1 MNRQHNIK
9 TILTLAALAG
19 AGILHASMEAPA
31 DTAAPQDPTAVE
43 ETAPEQPQASTA
55 GEEGET
61 ASPAQLAL
69 NAMTEEYKALKELQ
83 YEGEEDAVFYPKVM
97 DMYLTA
103 SRALELAEDAD
114 QKTQVKNVLLDINGL
129 LLKGAFAYSNSGD
142 QRQLANFARAYID
155 SQRLPIFSDG
165 DFKRDPKVYPTLVYV
180 AASDS
185 YNSGNFD
192 LAKEYFDIY
201 LATGEEKM
209 RHQVSTFMG
218 QACINT
224 KDYLKGI
231 NTLSNAAVL
240 YPDDYQLVAMG
251 IQCCIDGGYADRIQP
266 LLDRALLM
274 KPGDEQLLNVQAQVY
289 ESTHDYKKALDIYN
303 QIAELHPNSLENTQR
318 IATCYYNL
326 GADFYN
332 KSIME
337 QDEKVAKKNRRQSRA
352 YFESAAQHL
361 EQIVA
366 TKPNDTQYLRALGI
380 AYGYVDNQEKFD
392 EINVRLAALG
402 QKPMERGGVPEVMN
416 GPLAVSGGE
425 GGMASAIAAPSYK
438 EFATPYV
445 ETRLAEWAKRGEFE
459 KIEDYQTRLTE
470 GALDAEFQRLKKEAE
485 KEYLDKYAFS
495 FVPRDLKLEPYDP
508 ANESYLIVTPYGE
521 ATIKVPLKNQEAELF
536 KSAWTNN
543 NVEVRAPKYMIDN
556 DRLAL
561 ASITF
566 KTAAGK
572 SYTYDSSKAATYKG
586 AEGVKVD
593 LNKYLVMNEQ
603 DRNIKATRPDASGE
617 VIIGKNSDVDINI
630 PETGKKNENAF
641 AFIVANENYKNVGN
655 VPSALHDGKTFA
667 EYCRKTLG
675 IPETQIVFLTDA
687 TSGDFWSSYDNLVK
701 RVTNR
706 ENDTDVILYYSGH
719 GLPDDASKEAYLLP
733 VDAQPQSPRTMV
745 RLQEVY
751 DGLGKIPN
759 ASLYAF
765 MDACFSGSAR
775 ESGEKDT
782 AVVPARGVAL
792 KHKEAEPGGNV
803 FILSAADAQQ
813 TAFPYEEKDHGMFTY
828 WLLKKLQDSKGGAT
842 LEDIA
847 TYVRKNVEDSSLKFN
862 NRSQTP
868 THKATGKLSS
878 TWKSK
883 KLKP

>member
-1 MNRQHNIK
+1 MKQHRPK
-9 TILTLAALAG
+9 TIYTLAAAVAAGFLYASAG
-19 AGILHASMEAPA
+19 APEDA
-31 DTAAPQDPTAVE
+31 AAPQDPAPME
-43 ETAPEQPQASTA
+43 EISVAEAEVAAAPEAVDSI
-55 GEEGET
+55 
-61 ASPAQLAL
+61 SPAQRAL
-69 NAMTEEYKALKELQ
+69 NAMTEQYKTLKELQ
-83 YEGEEDAVFYPKVM
+83 YEGEEESSFYPKTF

-103 SRALELAEDAD
+103 SQALQLAEDDD
-114 QKTQVKNVLLDINGL
+114 QKMQVKNVLLDINGL
-129 LLKGAFAYSNSGD
+129 LLKGAFFYSNAGD

-165 DFKRDPKVYPTLVYV
+165 DFNRDPRVYPTLVYV
-180 AASDS
+180 AASDA
-185 YNSGNFD
+185 YNAGNFD

-274 KPGDEQLLNVQAQVY
+274 KPGDEKLLNVQAQVY

-337 QDEKVAKKNRRQSRA
+337 EDEKVAKKNRRQSRA

-361 EQIVA
+361 EQIIA
-366 TKPNDTQYLRALGI
+366 TKPNDKQYLRALGI
-380 AYGYVDNQEKFD
+380 SYGYLDNKEKFD
-392 EINVRLAALG
+392 EINIRLGALG
-402 QKPMERGGVPEVMN
+402 ERPMAMGEVPEVMN
-416 GPLAVSGGE
+416 GPIGVSGGGE
-425 GGMASAIAAPSYK
+425 ATKSAIKAPSYQ
-438 EFATPYV
+438 EFATAYI
-445 ETRLAEWAKRGEFE
+445 EGKLGSWAKRGEFE
-459 KIEDYQTRLTE
+459 KVEDYQKRVTE
-470 GALDAEFQRLKKEAE
+470 GGLQSEYQKLKAQAE

-495 FVPRDLKLEPYDP
+495 FVPRDLELQPYDP
-508 ANESYLIVTPYGE
+508 SNETYLITTPYGD
-521 ATIKVPLKNQEAELF
+521 ATIKVPLKNKEAEMF

-543 NVEVRAPKYMIDN
+543 NVEIRAPRYMIDN

-566 KTAAGK
+566 RTAAGK
-572 SYTYDSSKAATYKG
+572 SYSYDSSKAASYATPD
-586 AEGVKVD
+586 VKIN
-593 LNKYLVMNEQ
+593 LNAYLKPTEQ
-603 DRNIKATRPDASGE
+603 AKTSGSRAANAKILAK
-617 VIIGKNSDVDINI
+617 VSDVDKDI
-630 PETGKKNENAF
+630 PETGKKNPNTF
-641 AFIVANENYKNVGN
+641 ALIVANENYKNVAN
-655 VPSALHDGKTFA
+655 VASALHDGQTFA
-667 EYCRKTLG
+667 EYCEKTLG
-675 IPETQIVFLTDA
+675 IPKSQIVFLTDA
-687 TSGDFWSSYDNLVK
+687 TSGDFWSEYENLK
-701 RVTNR
+701 GRIASR
-706 ENDTDVILYYSGH
+706 AEDIDVILYYSGH
-719 GLPDDASKEAYLLP
+719 GLPDNDTKEAYLMP
-733 VDAQPQSPRTMV
+733 VDAQPQHSRTMIK
-745 RLQEVY
+745 LQEVY
-751 DGLGKIPN
+751 DGLGKLPN

-765 MDACFSGSAR
+765 MDACFSGSSR
-775 ESGEKDT
+775 ESGQKDT
-782 AVVPARGVAL
+782 PVVAARGVAL
-792 KHKEAEPGGNV
+792 RHKDVEPAGNV
-803 FILSAADAQQ
+803 FVLSAADAQQ

-842 LEDIA
+842 LEEISRFVGDKVEA
-847 TYVRKNVEDSSLKFN
+847 TSQEINHRG
-862 NRSQTP
+862 QTP
-868 THKATGKLSS
+868 THKATGKLSA

-883 KLKP
+883 KLRP

>member
-1 MNRQHNIK
+1 MKQHRPK
-9 TILTLAALAG
+9 TIYTLAAAVTAGFLYASAG
-19 AGILHASMEAPA
+19 APEDAS
-31 DTAAPQDPTAVE
+31 APQDPAPME
-43 ETAPEQPQASTA
+43 EISVAEAEVAAAPEAVDSI
-55 GEEGET
+55 
-61 ASPAQLAL
+61 SPAQRAL
-69 NAMTEEYKALKELQ
+69 NAMTEQYKTLKELQ
-83 YEGEEDAVFYPKVM
+83 YEGEEESSFYPKTF

-103 SRALELAEDAD
+103 SQALQLAEDDD
-114 QKTQVKNVLLDINGL
+114 QKMQVKNVLLDINGL
-129 LLKGAFAYSNSGD
+129 LLKGAFFYSNAGD

-165 DFKRDPKVYPTLVYV
+165 DFKRDPRVYPTLVYV
-180 AASDS
+180 AASDA
-185 YNSGNFD
+185 YNAGNFD

-274 KPGDEQLLNVQAQVY
+274 KPGDEKLLNVQAQVY

-337 QDEKVAKKNRRQSRA
+337 EDEKVAKKNRRQSRA

-361 EQIVA
+361 EQIIA
-366 TKPNDTQYLRALGI
+366 TKPNDKQYLRALGI
-380 AYGYVDNQEKFD
+380 SYGYLDNKEKFD
-392 EINVRLAALG
+392 EINIRLGALG
-402 QKPMERGGVPEVMN
+402 ERPMAMGEVPEVMN
-416 GPLAVSGGE
+416 GPIGVSGGGE
-425 GGMASAIAAPSYK
+425 ATKSAIKAPSYQ
-438 EFATPYV
+438 EFATAYI
-445 ETRLAEWAKRGEFE
+445 EGKLGSWAKRGEFE
-459 KIEDYQTRLTE
+459 KVEDYQKRVTE
-470 GALDAEFQRLKKEAE
+470 GGLQNEYQKLKAQAE

-495 FVPRDLKLEPYDP
+495 FVPRDLELQPYDP
-508 ANESYLIVTPYGE
+508 SNETYLITTPYGD
-521 ATIKVPLKNQEAELF
+521 ATIKVPLKNKEAEMF

-543 NVEVRAPKYMIDN
+543 NVEIRAPRYMIDN

-566 KTAAGK
+566 RTAAGK
-572 SYTYDSSKAATYKG
+572 SYSYDSSKAASYATPD
-586 AEGVKVD
+586 VKIN
-593 LNKYLVMNEQ
+593 LNAYLKPTEQ
-603 DRNIKATRPDASGE
+603 AKTSGSRAANAKILAK
-617 VIIGKNSDVDINI
+617 VSDVDKDI
-630 PETGKKNENAF
+630 PETGKKNPNTF
-641 AFIVANENYKNVGN
+641 ALIVANENYKNVAN
-655 VPSALHDGKTFA
+655 VASALHDGQTFA
-667 EYCRKTLG
+667 EYCEKTLG
-675 IPETQIVFLTDA
+675 IPKSQIVFLTDA
-687 TSGDFWSSYDNLVK
+687 TSGDFWSEYENLK
-701 RVTNR
+701 GRIASR
-706 ENDTDVILYYSGH
+706 AEDIDVILYYSGH
-719 GLPDDASKEAYLLP
+719 GLPDNDTKEAYLMP
-733 VDAQPQSPRTMV
+733 VDAQPQHSRTMIK
-745 RLQEVY
+745 LQEVY
-751 DGLGKIPN
+751 DGLGKLPN

-765 MDACFSGSAR
+765 MDACFSGSSR
-775 ESGEKDT
+775 ESGQKDT
-782 AVVPARGVAL
+782 PVVAARGVAL
-792 KHKEAEPGGNV
+792 RHKDVEPAGNV
-803 FILSAADAQQ
+803 FVLSAADAQQ

-842 LEDIA
+842 LEEISRFVGDKVEA
-847 TYVRKNVEDSSLKFN
+847 TSQEINHRG
-862 NRSQTP
+862 QTP
-868 THKATGKLSS
+868 THKATGKLSA

-883 KLKP
+883 KLRP

>member
-1 MNRQHNIK
+1 MNKQHRLK
-9 TILTLAALAG
+9 TICTLAAAFA
-19 AGILHASMEAPA
+19 AGIIYASVQTPEENPQAPGTAQTEASA
-31 DTAAPQDPTAVE
+31 SEGSDE
-43 ETAPEQPQASTA
+43 ETLTPGQIAF
-55 GEEGET
+55 
-61 ASPAQLAL
+61 

-83 YEGEEDAVFYPKVM
+83 YEGLEEASYYPKVM

-103 SRALELAEDAD
+103 TRALELAEDD
-114 QKTQVKNVLLDINGL
+114 EQRMQVKNVLLDINGS
-129 LLKGAFAYSNSGD
+129 LLKGAFFYSNSGD

-155 SQRLPIFSDG
+155 SQRLPIFSDS
-165 DFKRDPKVYPTLVYV
+165 DFKRDPRVYPTLVYV
-180 AASDS
+180 AASDA

-192 LAKEYFDIY
+192 LAKDYFDLY

-337 QDEKVAKKNRRQSRA
+337 EDEKVAKKNRRQSRA

-366 TKPNDTQYLRALGI
+366 TKPNDKQYLRALGI
-380 AYGYVDNQEKFD
+380 SYGYLDNKEKFD
-392 EINVRLAALG
+392 EINIRLGALG
-402 QKPMERGGVPEVMN
+402 EKPMAMGDVPEVMN
-416 GPLAVSGGE
+416 GPLGVSGGGE
-425 GGMASAIAAPSYK
+425 STASAIKAPSYQ
-438 EFATPYV
+438 EFAKNFI
-445 ETRLAEWAKRGEFE
+445 EGKLGSWAKRGEFE
-459 KIEDYQTRLTE
+459 KIEDYQKRVTE
-470 GALDAEFQRLKKEAE
+470 GGLQGEYQKLKEQAE

-495 FVPRDLKLEPYDP
+495 FVPRDLELQPYDP
-508 ANESYLIVTPYGE
+508 SNETYLITTPYGD
-521 ATIKVPLKNQEAELF
+521 ATIKVPLKNKEAEMF

-543 NVEVRAPKYMIDN
+543 NVEIRAPKYMIDN
-556 DRLAL
+556 DQLAI

-566 KTAAGK
+566 RTPSGK
-572 SYTYDSSKAATYKG
+572 SYSYDSSKSASYQTPDVKINLDTYLKQT
-586 AEGVKVD
+586 APT
-593 LNKYLVMNEQ
+593 Q
-603 DRNIKATRPDASGE
+603 TTSGKPANAR
-617 VIIGKNSDVDINI
+617 ILAKTSDVDKDI
-630 PETGKKNENAF
+630 PETGKKNANTF
-641 AFIVANENYKNVGN
+641 ALVVANENYKNVAN
-655 VPSALHDGKTFA
+655 VASALHDGQTFA
-667 EYCRKTLG
+667 EYCEKTLG
-675 IPETQIVFLTDA
+675 IPKSQIVFLTDA
-687 TSGDFWSSYDNLVK
+687 TFGDFWSEFENLK
-701 RVTNR
+701 GRITNR
-706 ENDTDVILYYSGH
+706 PEDIDVILYYSGH
-719 GLPDDASKEAYLLP
+719 GLPDDNTKEAYLMP
-733 VDAQPQSPRTMV
+733 VDAQPQHTRTMIK
-745 RLQEVY
+745 LQEVY

-759 ASLYAF
+759 ASVYAF
-765 MDACFSGSAR
+765 MDACFSGSSR
-775 ESGEKDT
+775 ESGQKDT
-782 AVVPARGVAL
+782 PVVAARGVAL
-792 KHKEAEPGGNV
+792 RHKDVDPAGNV
-803 FILSAADAQQ
+803 FVLSAADAQQ

-828 WLLKKLQDSKGGAT
+828 WLLKKLQESKGGAT
-842 LEDIA
+842 LEEISKYVSDKVAA
-847 TYVRKNVEDSSLKFN
+847 TSQEI
-862 NRSQTP
+862 NRRAQTP
-868 THKATGKLSS
+868 THKATGKLSG

-883 KLKP
+883 KLRP

>member
-1 MNRQHNIK
+1 MNKQYRLK
-9 TILTLAALAG
+9 TILTL
-19 AGILHASMEAPA
+19 
-31 DTAAPQDPTAVE
+31 TAAATAGLLHVNAASYDDSPAVQDPT
-43 ETAPEQPQASTA
+43 EQLTQSAS
-55 GEEGET
+55 GEEAAASEEESL
-61 ASPAQLAL
+61 SPAQIAI

-83 YEGEEDAVFYPKVM
+83 YEGEEESSFYPKVF

-103 SRALELAEDAD
+103 SKALELAEDEE
-114 QKTQVKNVLLDINGL
+114 QKKQVKNVLLDINGM
-129 LLKGAFAYSNSGD
+129 LLKGAFHYSNSGD

-155 SQRLPIFSDG
+155 TQRLPIFSDG

-180 AASDS
+180 AASDA

-224 KDYLKGI
+224 KDYLKGL
-231 NTLSNAAVL
+231 NTLSNAAIL

-251 IQCCIDGGYADRIQP
+251 IQCCLDGGYADRIQP

-326 GADFYN
+326 GTDFYN

-366 TKPNDTQYLRALGI
+366 TKPNDAQYLRALGI
-380 AYGYVDNQEKFD
+380 AYGYIDNTDKFD
-392 EINVRLAALG
+392 EINVRLGALG
-402 QKPMERGGVPEVMN
+402 QKTLERGGVPEIMS
-416 GPLAVSGGE
+416 GPLAVSGGDQ
-425 GGMASAIAAPSYK
+425 GMASSIAAPPY
-438 EFATPYV
+438 EDFATSYV
-445 ETRLAEWAKRGEFE
+445 EERLAAWSKHGEFE
-459 KIEDYQTRLTE
+459 KIEDYQTRVTE
-470 GALDAEFQRLKKEAE
+470 GGLATEYQRLKKEAE

-495 FVPRDLKLEPYDP
+495 FVPRDLKLQPYDP
-508 ANESYLIVTPYGE
+508 NNEAYLITTPYGD
-521 ATIKVPLKNQEAELF
+521 ATIKVPLKNKEAELF
-536 KSAWTNN
+536 KSAWSNN
-543 NVEVRAPKYMIDN
+543 NVEIRAPKYMIDN

-572 SYTYDSSKAATYKG
+572 SYTYDSSKAASY
-586 AEGVKVD
+586 EVPDLPRVN
-593 LNKYLVMNEQ
+593 LNKYLEEAMKGQGNG
-603 DRNIKATRPDASGE
+603 RPSNTGKPAGGD
-617 VIIGKNSDVDINI
+617 IIAKVSDVDKDI
-630 PETGKKNENAF
+630 PETGKKNSNTF
-641 AFIVANENYKNVGN
+641 AFIIANENYKNVAN
-655 VPSALHDGKTFA
+655 VASALHDGKTFA
-667 EYCRKTLG
+667 EYCAKTLG
-675 IPETQIVFLTDA
+675 IPEDQITFLTDA
-687 TSGDFWSSYDNLVK
+687 TNGDFWSAYDNLTG
-701 RVTNR
+701 RVSHS
-706 ENDTDVILYYSGH
+706 DGDIDVILYYSGH
-719 GLPDDASKEAYLLP
+719 GLPDDSSKEAYLLP
-733 VDAQPQSPRTMV
+733 VDAQPQSSRTMI

-751 DGLGKIPN
+751 DGIGKIPN

-765 MDACFSGSAR
+765 MDACFSGASR
-775 ESGEKDT
+775 TSGAKEDPIVK
-782 AVVPARGVAL
+782 ARGVSL
-792 KHKEAEPGGNV
+792 KHKEAEPAGNV
-803 FILSAADAQQ
+803 FVLSAADAQQ
-813 TAFPYEEKDHGMFTY
+813 TAFPYEDKDHGMFTY
-828 WLLKKLQDSKGGAT
+828 WLLKKLQESKGGAT
-842 LEDIA
+842 LEDI
-847 TYVRKNVEDSSLKFN
+847 TDFVTKNVESTSYKKN
-862 NRSQTP
+862 SRPQTP
-868 THKATGKLSS
+868 THKATGKLSG

-883 KLKP
+883 KLRP

>member
-1 MNRQHNIK
+1 MNKRYRLK
-9 TILTLAALAG
+9 TILSLAAAAG
-19 AGILHASMEAPA
+19 AGIIYATSMDAPSGA
-31 DTAAPQDPTAVE
+31 PVPQDPVAEEGAPLPPAE
-43 ETAPEQPQASTA
+43 ETA
-55 GEEGET
+55 EGEML
-61 ASPAQLAL
+61 SPGQLAS

-97 DMYLTA
+97 EMYLTA
-103 SRALELAEDAD
+103 VKALELAEDAG
-114 QKTQVKNVLLDINGL
+114 QTAQVRNVLLDINGL
-129 LLKGAFAYSNSGD
+129 LLKGAFHYSNSGD

-180 AASDS
+180 AASDA
-185 YNSGNFD
+185 YNSGNLE

-231 NTLSNAAVL
+231 NTLSNAAIL

-289 ESTHDYKKALDIYN
+289 ESTHDYKKALDIYS

-380 AYGYVDNQEKFD
+380 AYGYVDNQDKFD
-392 EINVRLAALG
+392 EINVRLGALG
-402 QKPMERGGVPEVMN
+402 QKPLERGGVPEVIS

-445 ETRLAEWAKRGEFE
+445 ESRLADWSKRGEFE
-459 KIEDYQTRLTE
+459 KIEDYQTRVTE
-470 GALDAEFQRLKKEAE
+470 GGLNAEFERLKKEAE

-495 FVPRDLKLEPYDP
+495 FVPRDLELKPYDP
-508 ANESYLIVTPYGE
+508 ANETYLIVTPYGD
-521 ATIKVPLKNQEAELF
+521 ATIKVPLKNKEAELF
-536 KSAWTNN
+536 KSAWSNN
-543 NVEVRAPKYMIDN
+543 NVDIRAPKYMIDN

-561 ASITF
+561 SSITF
-566 KTAAGK
+566 RTAAGK
-572 SYTYDSSKAATYKG
+572 SYTYDSSKAADYSE
-586 AEGVKVD
+586 ANNLKVD
-593 LNKYLVMNEQ
+593 LNKYLKQQDATVRPETAKPANE
-603 DRNIKATRPDASGE
+603 RILAK
-617 VIIGKNSDVDINI
+617 VSDVDKDI
-630 PETGKKNENAF
+630 PETGKKNTNAF
-641 AFIVANENYKNVGN
+641 ALIVANENYKNVGN
-655 VPSALHDGKTFA
+655 VASALHDGQTFA
-667 EYCRKTLG
+667 EYCEKTLG
-675 IPETQIVFLTDA
+675 IPKSQITFLTDA
-687 TSGDFWSSYDNLVK
+687 TSGDFWSAYDNLTG
-701 RVTNR
+701 RISNR
-706 ENDTDVILYYSGH
+706 EEDIDVILYYSGH
-719 GLPDDASKEAYLLP
+719 GLPDDASKEAYILP
-733 VDAQPQSPRTMV
+733 VDAQPQSSRTMI

-751 DGLGKIPN
+751 DGLGKLPN
-759 ASLYAF
+759 ASVYAF

-775 ESGEKDT
+775 ESGQKDT
-782 AVVPARGVAL
+782 PVVPARGVAL
-792 KHKEAEPGGNV
+792 KHKDTEPAGNV

-828 WLLKKLQDSKGGAT
+828 WLLKKLQESKGGAT
-842 LEDIA
+842 LEDISA
-847 TYVRKNVEDSSLKFN
+847 YVKKNVSDTSQEI
-862 NRSQTP
+862 NRRAQTP
-868 THKATGKLSS
+868 TFRATGKLSD

-883 KLKP
+883 KLRP

>member
-1 MNRQHNIK
+1 MNKQHRLK
-9 TILTLAALAG
+9 TIFTLAAAVG
-19 AGILHASMEAPA
+19 AGIIYASAVTPEDSQNPQE
-31 DTAAPQDPTAVE
+31 PQDPTEMEQISVSAVE
-43 ETAPEQPQASTA
+43 ENTPVEAADTI
-55 GEEGET
+55 
-61 ASPAQLAL
+61 SPAQIAL
-69 NAMTEEYKALKELQ
+69 NAMTEEYKTLKELQ
-83 YEGEEDAVFYPKVM
+83 YEGEEESSLYPKTM
-97 DMYLTA
+97 DLYLTA
-103 SRALELAEDAD
+103 SKALGLAENEE
-114 QKTQVKNVLLDINGL
+114 QKMQVKNVLLDINGT
-129 LLKGAFAYSNSGD
+129 LLKGAFYYSNSGD

-180 AASDS
+180 AASDA
-185 YNSGNFD
+185 YNSGNYD

-231 NTLSNAAVL
+231 NTLSNAAIL

-251 IQCCIDGGYADRIQP
+251 IQCCLDGGYADRIQP

-326 GADFYN
+326 GTDFYN

-337 QDEKVAKKNRRQSRA
+337 EDEKVAKKNRRQSRA

-380 AYGYVDNQEKFD
+380 AYGYIDNTAKFD
-392 EINVRLAALG
+392 EINVRLGALG
-402 QKPMERGGVPEVMN
+402 QKTLDKGGMPEIMD

-425 GGMASAIAAPSYK
+425 GGTASSIAAPSYQ
-438 EFATPYV
+438 EFATPFI
-445 ETRLAEWAKRGEFE
+445 ENRLAEWSKRGEFE
-459 KIEDYQTRLTE
+459 KVEEYQTRVTE
-470 GALDAEFQRLKKEAE
+470 GGLSAEYQKLKKAAE

-508 ANESYLIVTPYGE
+508 TNETYMITTPYGE
-521 ATIKVPLKNQEAELF
+521 ATIKVPLKNKEAELF
-536 KSAWTNN
+536 KSAWSNN
-543 NVEVRAPKYMIDN
+543 NVEIRAPKYMIDN

-572 SYTYDSSKAATYKG
+572 SYTYDSSKAASYQ
-586 AEGVKVD
+586 VPDIIVD
-593 LNKYLVMNEQ
+593 LNKYLI
-603 DRNIKATRPDASGE
+603 DPDQTSKPTGGSQSSAKILAK
-617 VIIGKNSDVDINI
+617 VSDVDKDI
-630 PETGKKNENAF
+630 PETGKKNNNTF
-641 AFIVANENYKNVGN
+641 AFIVANENYKNVAK
-655 VPSALHDGKTFA
+655 VASALHDGQTFA
-667 EYCRKTLG
+667 EYCEKTLG
-675 IPETQIVFLTDA
+675 IPKSQITFLTDA
-687 TSGDFWSSYDNLVK
+687 TSGDFWSAYDNLTG
-701 RVTNR
+701 RVSHR
-706 ENDTDVILYYSGH
+706 DEDIDVILYYSGH
-719 GLPDDASKEAYLLP
+719 GLPDDASKEAYLMP
-733 VDAQPQSPRTMV
+733 VDAQPQSSRTMI

-751 DGLGKIPN
+751 DGIGKLPN

-765 MDACFSGSAR
+765 MDACFSGSSR
-775 ESGEKDT
+775 ESGAQDKPIV
-782 AVVPARGVAL
+782 AARGVAL
-792 KHKEAEPGGNV
+792 KHKEVEPAGNV
-803 FILSAADAQQ
+803 FVLSAADAQQ
-813 TAFPYEEKDHGMFTY
+813 TAFPYAEKDHGMFTY
-828 WLLKKLQDSKGGAT
+828 WLLKKLQESKGGAT
-842 LEDIA
+842 LEDISA
-847 TYVRKNVEDSSLKFN
+847 YVTKNVEATSHEKN

-868 THKATGKLSS
+868 THKATGKLSG

-883 KLKP
+883 KLRP